1 MQTDK
6 YCLPNVM
13 SYVVLCSNSVVQ
25 KLLTGFVQG
34 SRWMEGCSRWV
45 ERRAGGEEKGEESG
59 GCGCREEW
67 LQSFKSSFA
76 YLCLS
81 GGSPLSLL
89 SFLSFTSFSPLPSP
103 CYSTLLLNLFRSFSQ
118 PLYLLVSDFIAP
130 FMAFDFDFDSPSST
144 FPPSLSPSLETVSSC
159 K

>member
-1 MQTDK
+1 MQIDEC
-6 YCLPNVM
+6 CLPNVRIC
-13 SYVVLCSNSVVQ
+13 VLSCSNSVVQ
-25 KLLTGFVQG
+25 KLLTGFAQG
-34 SRWMEGCSRWV
+34 SRWMKGCSRWV

-67 LQSFKSSFA
+67 LQGFKSSFA

-89 SFLSFTSFSPLPSP
+89 SFPPFTRFSPLPSP
-103 CYSTLLLNLFRSFSQ
+103 CYSTPLLNLLHIFSQ

-130 FMAFDFDFDSPSST
+130 FMAFDFDSPSST
-144 FPPSLSPSLETVSSC
+144 FPPPLSPSLETVSSC